1 MSYWAH
7 PTAIID
13 SPASIGDDT
22 KVWHFTHVMA
32 GARIGARCSLG
43 QNVFVASRAV
53 VGDGCRIQNNVSV
66 YDGVD
71 LDDDVFVGP
80 SAVFTNVINPRAF
93 IHRQGE
99 IRRTPVERGATIGAN
114 ATIVCG
120 TRIGAFAF
128 VAAGAVVTQDV
139 PSYALVGGVPARRI
153 GWICR
158 CGVTL
163 PKAGARTRSLR
174 CSACS
179 AGYGIAGRGAATRLI
194 ASDGRAPSGAPRKN
208 AATAAATRSAS
219 ANDSSG

>member
-7 PTAIID
+7 ATAIID
-13 SPASIGDDT
+13 TPASIGDET
-22 KVWHFTHVMA
+22 KIWHFTHVMA
-32 GARIGARCSLG
+32 HARIGARCSLG

-53 VGDGCRIQNNVSV
+53 VGDGCRIQNNVSI
-66 YDGVD
+66 YDGVE
-71 LDDDVFVGP
+71 LQDDVFVGP

-93 IHRQGE
+93 IHRQDE

-120 TRIGAFAF
+120 TRIGPFAF

-139 PSYALVGGVPARRI
+139 PAYALVGGVPARRI

-163 PKAGARTRSLR
+163 RKAGARARTLR

-179 AGYGIAGRGAATRLI
+179 TSYGVTGRGAEARLVP
-194 ASDGRAPSGAPRKN
+194 AEQRTPSSPQRKKP
-208 AATAAATRSAS
+208 ATAATTRSAS
-219 ANDSSG
+219 ASESSG